1 MAAATAAAVVV
12 PRRASV
18 CGSRVSVENAETGV
32 VKVGLLVV
40 SLLLSLR
47 LLVVVFWV
55 VVKEMVGEKRGE
67 EKAILKVRLTG
78 GKSESGDWKVF

>member
-18 CGSRVSVENAETGV
+18 CGSRVSVENAEGG

-40 SLLLSLR
+40 SLRLLSLR
-47 LLVVVFWV
+47 LFWLVVKV
-55 VVKEMVGEKRGE
+55 MLGEKRGE
-67 EKAILKVRLTG
+67 EKAI
-78 GKSESGDWKVF
+78 

>member
-18 CGSRVSVENAETGV
+18 CGSRVSVENAEGV

-40 SLLLSLR
+40 SLRLLSLR
-47 LLVVVFWV
+47 LLVFWL
-55 VVKEMVGEKRGE
+55 VVKVMLGVKRGE

-78 GKSESGDWKVF
+78 GKVS

>member
-40 SLLLSLR
+40 SCLLSLR
-47 LLVVVFWV
+47 L
-55 VVKEMVGEKRGE
+55 VGKHALCENRAE
-67 EKAILKVRLTG
+67 ENDIFFGDEFKV
-78 GKSESGDWKVF
+78 